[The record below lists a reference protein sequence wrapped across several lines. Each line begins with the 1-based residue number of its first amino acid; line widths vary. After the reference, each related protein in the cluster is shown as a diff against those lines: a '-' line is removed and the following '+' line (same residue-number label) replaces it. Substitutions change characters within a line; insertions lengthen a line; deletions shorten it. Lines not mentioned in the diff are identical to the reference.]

1 MKGNMGQPIDHSL
14 ETLLNAGNYRD
25 RIRFITVPRT
35 KGVKE
40 RTDFEGAKWEVSS
53 PETTMDCS
61 AAGYFFARQL
71 TETLHPPVGWSSTAG
86 EVHESRHG

>member
-40 RTDFEGAKWEVSS
+40 RTDFKEQNGKFLRPKPLWIAVPQVTSL
-53 PETTMDCS
+53 PDN
-61 AAGYFFARQL
+61 
-71 TETLHPPVGWSSTAG
+71 
-86 EVHESRHG
+86 

>member
-1 MKGNMGQPIDHSL
+1 MDMLGQSNMEMTMKGNMGQPIDHSL

-40 RTDFEGAKWEVSS
+40 RADFRRSKMGS
-53 PETTMDCS
+53 
-61 AAGYFFARQL
+61 FFARNNDGL
-71 TETLHPPVGWSSTAG
+71 
-86 EVHESRHG
+86 

>member
-1 MKGNMGQPIDHSL
+1 MQRRICSGQSNMEMTMKGNMGQPIDHSL

-40 RTDFEGAKWEVSS
+40 RTDFEEIGRASCRERV
-53 PETTMDCS
+53 
-61 AAGYFFARQL
+61 
-71 TETLHPPVGWSSTAG
+71 
-86 EVHESRHG
+86 

>member
-40 RTDFEGAKWEVSS
+40 RTDFEGAKFLRPKPLWIAVPQVTSL
-53 PETTMDCS
+53 PDN
-61 AAGYFFARQL
+61 
-71 TETLHPPVGWSSTAG
+71 
-86 EVHESRHG
+86 